1 MSEKLDS
8 TGTAL
13 VNDEHFYKPITDE
26 TPRGVTMI
34 LCNIQARRA
43 RVGVL
48 SPKDNYWT
56 HYAGAPIFKD

>member
-1 MSEKLDS
+1 MPEKLDS

-13 VNDEHFYKPITDE
+13 VNDEYFYTPITDE

-34 LCNIQARRA
+34 LCNIHARRA
-43 RVGVL
+43 QVGVL
-48 SPKDNYWT
+48 SHKDTYWT